1 MNPGDSFDV
10 IINVMNKSYD
20 SSNEALNVN
29 LELTSDCDAI
39 IITSSTLGDIGNISA
54 GDTYEVHA
62 NIAISETVVID
73 DYFLNLVISTDNV
86 NDNGDLVSNE
96 FSTDFSIT
104 LNQAGFPA
112 DASGEL
118 ISSAA
123 IVDFDNDG
131 EDEIISSDKGG
142 FIHVFEM
149 DGTEWIDSSYHLS
162 AVEFFVVSNQPTSQ
176 SYRQSPSDV

>member
-1 MNPGDSFDV
+1 MAIDLDGNDSGDDKKYEEQGNFDV

-73 DYFLNLVISTDNV
+73 DYFLNLEKDIKIKDFVRIKYNEKILDLSNV
-86 NDNGDLVSNE
+86 RINLNSN
-96 FSTDFSIT
+96 
-104 LNQAGFPA
+104 
-112 DASGEL
+112 
-118 ISSAA
+118 
-123 IVDFDNDG
+123 
-131 EDEIISSDKGG
+131 K
-142 FIHVFEM
+142 
-149 DGTEWIDSSYHLS
+149 
-162 AVEFFVVSNQPTSQ
+162 
-176 SYRQSPSDV
+176 